1 MNSPRRH
8 PRSLSDAF
16 LVPPKRD
23 TTLQG
28 PYRAPRRPID
38 PHRVVGYISLAGL
51 ILVLLFRL

>member
-8 PRSLSDAF
+8 PRSLSEAF

-28 PYRAPRRPID
+28 PYTRKRKID
-38 PHRVVGYISLAGL
+38 PHRVVGWVCLIGLA
-51 ILVLLFRL
+51 LVLGLGL